1 MPSAKTRKAAKP
13 KAKRKS
19 GAKQAR
25 KDTVKI
31 RKVGGSLGVI
41 LPKEVLDSLNL
52 KEGDEMFVQGTPEG
66 VKLVPYDPIFAEV
79 RESTQDYM
87 RRHRNA
93 LRELAK

>member
-13 KAKRKS
+13 KAKRES

-52 KEGDEMFVQGTPEG
+52 KESDEMFVHNTPDG
-66 VKLVPYDPIFAEV
+66 VKLTPYDPKFARV
-79 RESTQDYM
+79 MKFAREFM
-87 RRHRNA
+87 RRYRDDM
-93 LRELAK
+93 RELAK

>member
-52 KEGDEMFVQGTPEG
+52 KESDEMFVHNTPDGE
-66 VKLVPYDPIFAEV
+66 KLTPYDPKFARV
-79 RESTQDYM
+79 MKFARESM
-87 RRHRNA
+87 RS
-93 LRELAK
+93 

>member
-1 MPSAKTRKAAKP
+1 MAGTRTKRAKP
-13 KAKRKS
+13 RTKKPPK
-19 GAKQAR
+19 GG
-25 KDTVKI
+25 KDTVKL
-31 RKVGGSLGVI
+31 RRVGGSLGVI
-41 LPKEVLDSLNL
+41 LPKEVLGSLNL